1 MLLTVLASPLAAA
14 PLPLAG
20 RRVVVSPGHGYY
32 LDDTSRWVLQRT
44 PYFGIVED
52 FVNHDIVT
60 DLYAALLDVGADV
73 YSTRNLDRNAGP
85 GESGFPRWQE
95 AARYHLKA
103 IGAPDSVW
111 NGSGGSHLGQDI
123 NSRPR
128 YANFLNAELLVSV
141 HNNGGLGTGTETWYE
156 TNNASAT
163 QSKRLAD
170 VVHAAVITALR
181 RDFNPTW
188 VDRRVKGAAGTY
200 GENSVATRPAILV
213 EVAFMDRP
221 TPDNAALQVERFKR
235 IVATAIRDGIREF
248 LVGPVPAAPATLLAA
263 SDATAINLTWVDR
276 SSDETGFRL
285 ERQSIAGGTWST
297 LATVAANLTS
307 YRDPTA
313 SPGTHYGYRVTAF
326 NAAGDAADFSNE
338 ATAALAAA
346 APSLV
351 LAAVTPSA
359 TQTRAWG
366 ETIEFT
372 FTVTDRDGRPVVSPS
387 FFVHDGVRN
396 STTTVTSLSA
406 DATGQFTFRSTVP
419 AGQANGSYAFTFQA
433 TQAGSTAS
441 APVSRQISINQPV
454 TPTALADSPTL
465 LVQPAALA
473 TTAGATANFAVTAR
487 GEEPLAYQ
495 WRFNGTALPSATAA
509 SLTLPA
515 VTTAHAGSY
524 TVALTNRL
532 GTTTSLAAPLVV
544 HPSAWLSNL
553 SVRTT
558 LAPGQTVI
566 VGLVV
571 NGGTK
576 DLLVRAAG
584 PALTGFG
591 LTGTMPDPRLEL
603 FRDSTRIA
611 LNNDW
616 PASLASIFAAVGAF
630 PFTAASRDAALLNSF
645 SGAHTVQATGAAG
658 GTVLIESYD
667 AGTGSAVRLVNLSAR
682 NRVGTGADV
691 LIAGFSVSGTG
702 TQRVVIRAL
711 GPTLSA
717 LGVPAVLADP
727 QLELNDVTGVIAT
740 NDNWDASLAPV
751 FAQAGAFPLPGGS
764 KDSALV
770 ATLSAGLNY
779 TVRVSGVNNT
789 VGEALI
795 EVYELP

>member
-1 MLLTVLASPLAAA
+1 MLLAPPLADAN

-20 RRVVVSPGHGYY
+20 RRVVISPGHGYY
-32 LDDTSRWVLQRT
+32 LNDTSRWVLQRT

-52 FVNHDIVT
+52 FVNHDIVS
-60 DLYAALLDVGADV
+60 DLYAALLEVGADV
-73 YSTRNLDRNAGP
+73 AATRNLDRNAGL
-85 GESGFPRWQE
+85 GESGFPKWQE

-103 IGAPDSVW
+103 IGVPDSVW

-123 NSRPR
+123 NARPR

-156 TNNASAT
+156 TNNASAP

-170 VVHAAVITALR
+170 VVHAAVITAIR
-181 RDFNPTW
+181 RDYDAAW

-221 TPDNAALQVERFKR
+221 TPDNTALQVDRFKR
-235 IVATAIRDGIREF
+235 IVATAIRDGIREY
-248 LVGPVPAAPATLLAA
+248 LVGPLPVAPATLLAA
-263 SDATAINLTWVDR
+263 SDATSINLTWVDR
-276 SSDETGFRL
+276 SNDETSFRI
-285 ERQSIAGGTWST
+285 ERQSSAGLPWSSV
-297 LATVAANLTS
+297 ATVAANLTS
-307 YRDPTA
+307 FRDSTA
-313 SPGTHYGYRVTAF
+313 TPGTTYVYRVTAC

-338 ATAALAAA
+338 ATATLATAI
-346 APSLV
+346 PTLV
-351 LAAVTPSA
+351 LATVTPSA
-359 TQTRAWG
+359 AQMRAWG
-366 ETIEFT
+366 QDVEFLLTI
-372 FTVTDRDGRPVVSPS
+372 TDHDGRPVMAPS
-387 FFVHDGVRN
+387 LLIQDGVRN
-396 STTTVTSLSA
+396 TTATVTSLTA
-406 DATGQFTFRSTVP
+406 DATGQLTFRSAVP
-419 AGQANGSYAFTFQA
+419 AGQANGSYSFTFQA
-433 TQAGSTAS
+433 TKAGYTAS
-441 APVSRQISINQPV
+441 APISRQISINQPV
-454 TPTALADSPTL
+454 TATTLADSPTL
-465 LVQPAALA
+465 LAQPAPLA
-473 TTAGATANFAVTAR
+473 ATAGATAAFSVTAR
-487 GEEPLAYQ
+487 GEEPLSFQ
-495 WRFNGTALPSATAA
+495 WRFNGTALPGATAP

-558 LAPGQTVI
+558 LATGQTVI

-571 NGGTK
+571 NGGAK
-576 DLLVRAAG
+576 DLLLRAAG

-603 FRDSTRIA
+603 YRDSTRIA

-616 PASLASIFAAVGAF
+616 PSSLAVTFAAVGAF
-630 PFTAASRDAALLNSF
+630 PFTAASRDAALLMSL
-645 SGAHTVQATGAAG
+645 SGPHTLQATGSTG

-667 AGTGSAVRLVNLSAR
+667 AGTGSAVRVINLSAR

-702 TQRVVIRAL
+702 TQRVLIRAV

-727 QLELNDVTGVIAT
+727 QLELNDATGVVAN

-751 FAQAGAFPLPGGS
+751 IASAGAFPLPTGS

-770 ATLSAGLNY
+770 ATLSAGRNY
-779 TVRVSGVNNT
+779 TVRISGVNNT